1 MGKLLSSIEEK
12 HAIQRGNDAL
22 AHSFLKYIGRS
33 NSLVLKGNDKTYKDC
48 FIKPILL
55 NLDHSFVCIDKDGEL
70 MKSTGYYLEKKAKF
84 KVQCLNLQNPDLSNH
99 YNPLTYIEYGA
110 KNKHSS
116 LTQELDI
123 FFCPF
128 KDNITSIPFLIY
140 QDIYQIFDWQIKTI
154 KLFEYF
160 CESFVRHE
168 PEENRNLHYFHTI
181 LQQYIDSY
189 KNNTLI
195 DGESEFER
203 RATFAC
209 KDVKNS
215 YYDYFKSLKPKIRFH
230 SVNDFVNA
238 TRCFEKPEFVK
249 LTGSNDIDIPSFLD
263 QKTALFI
270 IPSNTDKDLN
280 SLINLFL
287 NQMERVLD
295 LASIID
301 NGTPAKLYNG
311 EWGAKPEPVICD
323 GPDGRQKFDEYPF
336 PRKDKPPVTV
346 ILDNEDLFDV
356 CPAEAKRPPM
366 KTISIYKDYNS
377 YSYKPLTRSARH
389 LDVNSFSDTFIFDK
403 VGMDSVDEMLHFDPK
418 KNPSTKLYGR
428 EINGIEA
435 FNDKQKQIRSD
446 STKIL
451 NYRPG
456 TEYLLPRLDLS
467 KEDQYRYLA
476 EAPHGKSYEFKP

>member
-1 MGKLLSSIEEK
+1 MGKLLSSTEEN
-12 HAIQRGNDAL
+12 AIQRGNDAL
-22 AHSFLKYIGRS
+22 AHSFLEHIGRS
-33 NSLVLKGNDKTYKDC
+33 NSLALKGDDEDYKDC
-48 FIKPILL
+48 FVKPILL

-70 MKSTGYYLEKKAKF
+70 MKSTGYYLEEKAGF

-128 KDNITSIPFLIY
+128 KDNITSIPFLLY
-140 QDIYQIFDWQIKTI
+140 QDVYQIFTWQINTI
-154 KLFEYF
+154 KLFEGFFGSLF
-160 CESFVRHE
+160 CRE
-168 PEENRNLHYFHTI
+168 PEETRNLHYFHTI
-181 LQQYIDSY
+181 LQQYIDLY
-189 KNNTLI
+189 KKNALV
-195 DGESEFER
+195 DGESEFEK
-203 RATFAC
+203 RAALYC

-215 YYDYFKSLKPKIRFH
+215 YYDYFRSIDSKIKFH

-238 TRCFEKPEFVK
+238 TSCFGKPEFVK
-249 LTGSNDIDIPSFLD
+249 LTESNDIDIPSFLD

-280 SLINLFL
+280 FLINLFL

-311 EWGAKPEPVICD
+311 EWGVKPEPVILD
-323 GPDGRQKFDEYPF
+323 GMNGKQTYDEYPF

-346 ILDNEDLFDV
+346 ILDNEDLFDTF
-356 CPAEAKRPPM
+356 PSDARRPPM
-366 KTISIYKDYNS
+366 KTVSIYKDYNS

-389 LDVNSFSDTFIFDK
+389 LDVDSFSDIFIFDE
-403 VGMDSVDEMLHFDPK
+403 VGMDSVDWRLHFDPE
-418 KNPSTKLYGR
+418 KNPNTKFYD
-428 EINGIEA
+428 EKVNGIDA

-456 TEYLLPRLDLS
+456 TEYLLPRIDLS